1 MYLGL
6 MRGRTVNV
14 CASNGRWIRD
24 EVKGRLLS
32 LGIEV
37 LVKANF
43 YNHNN
48 SHRLSS
54 TSRQEEL
61 KQEKKKSKHT
71 SRPSQ
76 IPRPTRPAINPTRI
90 EILLRE
96 EIPALTRINQREI
109 GIQNPFPPALNCG
122 RGVWSGWIGGVEY
135 LGPFLGYEGG
145 RAREGGVGEE
155 REHVDSVNV
164 FSVGAEVGGCVDFVF
179 KELNG

>member
-1 MYLGL
+1 MS
-6 MRGRTVNV
+6 
-14 CASNGRWIRD
+14 SNGWLVRD

-37 LVKANF
+37 SVKAI
-43 YNHNN
+43 
-48 SHRLSS
+48 SIPQQLAPLPS

-61 KQEKKKSKHT
+61 IEGERKNKHT

-76 IPRPTRPAINPTRI
+76 IPRPTRPAINPTHI

-109 GIQNPFPPALNCG
+109 GIQDPFPAALNCG

-135 LGPFLGYEGG
+135 LGPFLRYERG

-179 KELNG
+179 EELNGLGV